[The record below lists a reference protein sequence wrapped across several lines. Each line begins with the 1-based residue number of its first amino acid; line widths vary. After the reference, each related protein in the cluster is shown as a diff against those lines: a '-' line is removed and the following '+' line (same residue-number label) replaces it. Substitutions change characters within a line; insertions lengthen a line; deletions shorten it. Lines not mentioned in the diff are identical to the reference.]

1 MNEPVEVE
9 YRVDRTLS
17 PSDAMF
23 QGNTEHYFSVG
34 LSAIT
39 NILNNVRI
47 AETKPDSILDFG
59 CGAGRVTRWIAAAFP
74 NASIEGCDIRKT
86 DIEFVADTF
95 GARTWQSGTDVAKL
109 NPPSSYD
116 LIWVGS
122 VFTHLSMRDSVALF
136 DRLFSWLNPGGVLV
150 FTSHGRHAVTRG
162 PSSGFYGIPDRWQ
175 RVEAD
180 FEKSQYGY
188 ADYADTP
195 GYGISLVKMQW
206 WAGLITSRPAARL
219 ILMTEQ
225 AWDGHQDVIG
235 VQRTG
240 SSRIA

>member
-1 MNEPVEVE
+1 MNEQLDVEQ
-9 YRVDRTLS
+9 RVNRTLS
-17 PSDAMF
+17 PSDAMYG
-23 QGNTEHYFSVG
+23 GNTDHYFSVG

-39 NILNNVRI
+39 NILDTVRI
-47 AETKPDSILDFG
+47 AKAKPASILDFG

-74 NASIEGCDIRKT
+74 NASIEGCDIRKA

-95 GARTWQSGTDVAKL
+95 GARTWLSGTDVAKL
-109 NPPSSYD
+109 NPPSGYD

-136 DRLFSWLNPGGVLV
+136 DRLFSWLNPGGVFI
-150 FTSHGRHAVTRG
+150 FTSHGRHAATRG
-162 PSSGFYGIPDRWQ
+162 PSSGFYGIPERWR
-175 RVEAD
+175 RVKAD
-180 FEKSQYGY
+180 FEKSDYGY

-235 VQRTG
+235 VQRTA
-240 SSRIA
+240 S